1 MRKFVTLVGVMGA
14 LSFAGIGVA
23 GAEPPDH
30 SGACPTSS
38 PAGGGD
44 PSCGKPRPSEPVATC
59 ELGPITTAVNNI
71 DFGPLDQ
78 AVNDVLCALA
88 DNGITI

>member
-1 MRKFVTLVGVMGA
+1 MRKLTLLVGVLGA
-14 LSFAGIGVA
+14 LAFGGAGIA
-23 GAEPPDH
+23 GADPGDH
-30 SGACPTSS
+30 GNACPGSS
-38 PAGGGD
+38 GNPGGD
-44 PSCGKPRPSEPVATC
+44 PSCGKPRPAPPEEGC